1 MATPGA
7 NSDTILTRNSST
19 WQSAK
24 VRRVIDAT
32 PNVHVLEFEL
42 PHEVKHLPGQHYEI
56 RLTAADGYQAARLY
70 SAASPARGDNLL
82 EIAVELHEDG
92 EVSPYLFGQLKLGDE
107 VEIRGPLGKFFVW
120 DPSMPEP
127 ILLIGGGSGI
137 IPMRC
142 ILMTHQ
148 ASKVDTP
155 VRVLY
160 SARDFDDILFKSELL
175 DERDVTITLT
185 GEAPKDW
192 PGEVGRINLERI
204 QAVLATLPSTIVC
217 YVCGMNNYVEAVTQL
232 LIMAD
237 VPPARIKGE
246 RFGS

>member
-24 VRRVIDAT
+24 VRKVINET
-32 PNVHVLEFEL
+32 PDVHILEFEL
-42 PHEVKHLPGQHYEI
+42 PYEVKHLPGQHYEI
-56 RLTAADGYQAARLY
+56 RLTADNGYQAARLY
-70 SAASPARGDNLL
+70 SAASPARGNNLL
-82 EIAVELHEDG
+82 EIAVELHTDG
-92 EVSPYLFGQLKLGDE
+92 EVSPYLFDQLKSGDE

-148 ASKVDTP
+148 ASKANTP
-155 VRVLY
+155 VRVFY
-160 SARDFDDILFKSELL
+160 SARDYEDILFKKELL
-175 DERDVTITLT
+175 DTENVTITLT
-185 GEAPKDW
+185 GEAPTDW
-192 PGEVGRINLERI
+192 HGEFGRVNLERI
-204 QAVLATLPSTIVC
+204 RAVLETLPSSVVC
-217 YVCGMNNYVEAVTQL
+217 YVCGMNMYVEAVTQL
-232 LIMAD
+232 LIMAG

-246 RFGS
+246 RFGT